1 MPLTTSAQ
9 RYHISKAINHHNHT
23 TGFSNHL
30 HNNHHYLFDSFIAVT
45 MSLCSLSNLK
55 IEKGFNTLAM
65 IVVKLEHCYAILLCA
80 LDDNLVGQLT
90 IMRQVLVIDDP

>member
-1 MPLTTSAQ
+1 
-9 RYHISKAINHHNHT
+9 
-23 TGFSNHL
+23 
-30 HNNHHYLFDSFIAVT
+30 

-55 IEKGFNTLAM
+55 IEKVLNTLAM
-65 IVVKLEHCYAILLCA
+65 IVVKLEHCCAIFLCA

>member
-1 MPLTTSAQ
+1 
-9 RYHISKAINHHNHT
+9 
-23 TGFSNHL
+23 
-30 HNNHHYLFDSFIAVT
+30 

-65 IVVKLEHCYAILLCA
+65 IVVKLEHCYAIFLCA

>member
-9 RYHISKAINHHNHT
+9 RYHISKAINHHNHK
-23 TGFSNHL
+23 
-30 HNNHHYLFDSFIAVT
+30 NHHYLFDSFIAVT

-55 IEKGFNTLAM
+55 IEKVLNTLAI
-65 IVVKLEHCYAILLCA
+65 IVVKLEHCYAIFLCA

>member
-1 MPLTTSAQ
+1 
-9 RYHISKAINHHNHT
+9 
-23 TGFSNHL
+23 
-30 HNNHHYLFDSFIAVT
+30 

-55 IEKGFNTLAM
+55 IEKVLNTLAM
-65 IVVKLEHCYAILLCA
+65 IVVKLEHCYAIFLCA

>member
-9 RYHISKAINHHNHT
+9 RYHISKAINHHNH
-23 TGFSNHL
+23 NHL

-65 IVVKLEHCYAILLCA
+65 IVVKLEHCYAIFLCA